1 MIRAIRLV
9 VDTGIHYYGWSY
21 KKCFNFFKKY
31 GFDTDE
37 QIDTQLIRYICIPS
51 QALAYKM
58 GEKCLIECLQKF
70 HKDGGKDIKDFHNM
84 ILEDGAIPLYLL
96 REKFGLK

>member
-1 MIRAIRLV
+1 MATTLSGAVTDLTTLKVIKKNVKIKKNGFET
-9 VDTGIHYYGWSY
+9 DDQIH
-21 KKCFNFFKKY
+21 
-31 GFDTDE
+31 
-37 QIDTQLIRYICIPS
+37 TQLIRYICIPT

-70 HKDGGKDIKDFHNM
+70 HKDGGKDIKKFHSM
-84 ILEDGAIPLYLL
+84 ILEDGAIPLYIL